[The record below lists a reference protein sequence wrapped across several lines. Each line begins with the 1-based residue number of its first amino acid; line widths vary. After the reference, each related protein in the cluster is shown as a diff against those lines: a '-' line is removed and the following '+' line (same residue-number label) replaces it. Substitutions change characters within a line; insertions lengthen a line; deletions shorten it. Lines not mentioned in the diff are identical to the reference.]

1 MKMNSIILPVEPH
14 LNQPFLT
21 PAWEDRSE
29 EEQERRIEWTRDSA
43 EPDEAETCPECGS
56 PLVPD
61 SFVDPYG
68 HRIGETAV
76 CNGCGYTEA
85 N

>member
-1 MKMNSIILPVEPH
+1 MKKKMEMDEEHIKFCHWLGTAKNSTS
-14 LNQPFLT
+14 Q
-21 PAWEDRSE
+21 
-29 EEQERRIEWTRDSA
+29 EQEKHLEFCHDSA
-43 EPDEAETCPECGS
+43 EPDICPECGS

-68 HRIGETAV
+68 HRIGENAV

-85 N
+85 T